1 MVFKGS
7 GRMLSSKAMDEIY
20 SFIVDS
26 NYEHSLLS
34 QLNDKST
41 EKELK
46 QFKKDL
52 PKISKSID
60 NQIAFLKE
68 ME

>member
-1 MVFKGS
+1 LVFKGS

-46 QFKKDL
+46 KWLQLDG
-52 PKISKSID
+52 D
-60 NQIAFLKE
+60 DDE
-68 ME
+68 

>member
-7 GRMLSSKAMDEIY
+7 GRMLSSKVMDEIY

-46 QFKKDL
+46 KWLQLDGDDDEWKH
-52 PKISKSID
+52 IIW
-60 NQIAFLKE
+60 NYGII
-68 ME
+68 